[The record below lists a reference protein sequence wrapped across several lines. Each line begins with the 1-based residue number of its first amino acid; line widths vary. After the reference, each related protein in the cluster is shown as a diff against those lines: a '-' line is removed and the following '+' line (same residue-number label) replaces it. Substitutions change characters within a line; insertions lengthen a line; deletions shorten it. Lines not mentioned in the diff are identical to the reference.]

1 MTDEDQDITEPQ
13 GPERIGPLEN
23 PRHER
28 FCQEYLIDLNAT
40 KAYQRVYKGVSATVA
55 ATNGARL
62 LGNAEVAG
70 RIVELEQDRATRTG
84 ITADSVLEELAIL
97 KNSNV
102 RHFVV
107 GEDGEITLAPGVPES
122 AWRAVSGL
130 KVKRRVIPQKQGEA
144 IHEIETDLKLWD
156 KPKTLQ
162 LAGQHLGLYKER
174 VEHTGPDGGVLRVM
188 AMTKEEWAA
197 HAQAQ
202 QAAQP
207 DDSRRDS

>member
-1 MTDEDQDITEPQ
+1 MSDDGQNVTEPQ
-13 GPERIGPLEN
+13 DPERVGPLEH

-28 FCQEYLIDLNAT
+28 FCQEYLIDLNCT
-40 KAYQRVYKGVSATVA
+40 KAYLRAGYKVTANVARSA
-55 ATNGARL
+55 GSRL
-62 LGNAEVAG
+62 LTNVGVQA
-70 RIVELEQDRATRTG
+70 RIEELQQDRATRTG

-97 KNSNV
+97 KSSNV

-107 GEDGEITLAPGVPES
+107 GEDGEIALAPGVPES

-144 IHEIETDLKLWD
+144 IHEIETDFKLWD

-188 AMTKEEWAA
+188 AMTKDEWAA
-197 HAQAQ
+197 QAQAQ

>member
-1 MTDEDQDITEPQ
+1 MSDDDQDATEPQ
-13 GPERIGPLEN
+13 DPTRVGPLEN

-40 KAYQRVYKGVSATVA
+40 KAYQRVYKGVSANVA
-55 ATNGARL
+55 GAAAARL
-62 LGNAEVAG
+62 LGDVRVSARVAE
-70 RIVELEQDRATRTG
+70 LQQDRAIRTG
-84 ITADSVLEELAIL
+84 ITADSVLEELAVL

-102 RHFVV
+102 RHFIV
-107 GEDGEITLAPGVPES
+107 GEDGEIALAPGVPES